1 MPRIAETPR
10 LFIQTWELTDH
21 SALMHLTRQ
30 SGISE
35 YSTSGYAD
43 FTDERARFWI
53 ANELERFRAEKLA
66 RFAVISK
73 ELGVPIGISGIFR
86 QPNLPVTEADMN
98 YRYPVQ
104 YRGKGF
110 ATEAAQ
116 AILRYGFVELGLDR
130 INANVDLN
138 NAASLKVIERLG
150 MKVVGPVFYEGIEAR
165 RFSMSRR
172 DFGL

>member
-10 LFIQTWELTDH
+10 LFIQTWEPTDL

-43 FTDERARFWI
+43 FTEDRARFWI

-73 ELGVPIGISGIFR
+73 ELGMPIGISGIFR
-86 QPNLPVTEADMN
+86 HPNVPPTEAELN

-110 ATEAAQ
+110 ATEAAR
-116 AILRYGFVELGLDR
+116 AILHYGFVELGLSR
-130 INANVDLN
+130 IHANVDLT
-138 NAASLKVIERLG
+138 NAASLKVIDRLG
-150 MKVVGPVFYEGIEAR
+150 MKAIGPVFYEGIEAR
-165 RFSMSRR
+165 RFSMSRQ
-172 DFGL
+172 DF

>member
-1 MPRIAETPR
+1 
-10 LFIQTWELTDH
+10 
-21 SALMHLTRQ
+21 
-30 SGISE
+30 
-35 YSTSGYAD
+35 
-43 FTDERARFWI
+43 
-53 ANELERFRAEKLA
+53 
-66 RFAVISK
+66 
-73 ELGVPIGISGIFR
+73 
-86 QPNLPVTEADMN
+86 VTEADMN